1 MSYYVITSFSKYIGY
16 YSWCLTK
23 NNNGLLEFIP
33 GSRTILLQ
41 QNSTPPLEGFS
52 ENIKE
57 SIHGYVESAKSDV
70 EKGNNFLHWV
80 LTRVFEAT
88 GDDAADAIVD
98 GANDLGIDAYLPVDF
113 SENKIRLFQSKYG
126 TSHSLDA
133 IAKFKEDAK
142 RLLEKDVTKMR
153 PELAHLVTKIKEKNL
168 KVECCYVTDQKVEF
182 VDELV
187 DVIDINQIIER
198 LWARIKKPAAG
209 KKSPLRLEK
218 MLRHENTILGIV
230 KLREL
235 TDFVTK
241 NRDYVFESNIR
252 QWMQFKT
259 TVNKGLRETLQND
272 PNKFFYYNN
281 GITIVVNDFEEQGEN
296 GLTLY
301 APQIVNGAQTSN
313 SVLDHAK
320 RTRNMEGSMTVT
332 IIKADDEQEQNNI
345 TKYRNS
351 QNSVRGKDLV
361 SLMDFHKS
369 IKSQLKN
376 SGFFYEIQ
384 AGSFDSKTKSKQCD
398 YEGDLIYN
406 KYLPDNHKKVIVA
419 KDAIQAL
426 IAGIEQRP
434 TESYSSP
441 AQFLPRGSKYDD
453 VFNDNL
459 KDDYRLLLYPY
470 LVKEYA
476 KKTLKYGK
484 QGAHKTKRYATLFYV
499 AVYFRIL
506 HKKIFETKGDFK
518 SDITKLEPV
527 FRSFKLNARLLKLT
541 DVIVTKFLEDTVV
554 DDEIELAN
562 TKHNFFSHHVWND
575 SMLRVV
581 DKKIKQETEEI
592 ESIKKL
598 VFSLL

>member
-1 MSYYVITSFSKYIGY
+1 MARNK
-16 YSWCLTK
+16 
-23 NNNGLLEFIP
+23 NGLLEFIP
-33 GSRTILLQ
+33 GSKAILLQ
-41 QNSTPPLEGFS
+41 ANSTPPLEGFS
-52 ENIKE
+52 ENIKV
-57 SIHGYVESAKSDV
+57 SIQDYVDSAKSEV
-70 EKGNNFLHWV
+70 EKGNRFLHWV

-88 GDDAADAIVD
+88 EDDAADAIVD

-113 SENKIRLFQSKYG
+113 SENTIRLFQSKFG
-126 TSHSLDA
+126 TSHSVDA
-133 IAKFKEDAK
+133 IAKFKEDVK
-142 RLLEKDVTKMR
+142 RLLDKDVSKMR

-168 KVECCYVTDQKVEF
+168 KVECCYVTEQDVEF
-182 VDELV
+182 EDELV

-209 KKSPLRLEK
+209 KKSSLKLEK
-218 MLRHENTILGIV
+218 MLRHDNTILGII

-281 GITIVVNDFEEQGEN
+281 GITIVVNDFEDDGN
-296 GLTLY
+296 FVTLH

-376 SGFFYEIQ
+376 CGYFYEIQ
-384 AGSFDSKTKSKQCD
+384 AGSFDTKTKSKQCE
-398 YEGDLIYN
+398 YEGDPTYN

-476 KKTLKYGK
+476 KKSLKYGK
-484 QGAHKTKRYATLFYV
+484 QGAHKTKRYATLFYL

-506 HKKIFETKGDFK
+506 HTKIFETKGDFK
-518 SDITKLEPV
+518 TDITKLEPV
-527 FRSFKLNARLLKLT
+527 FRSFKLNTRLLKLT

-575 SMLRVV
+575 AMLRVV
-581 DKKIKQETEEI
+581 DKKIKQESEEI
-592 ESIKKL
+592 DNIKKL